1 MGMFTF
7 VPVWVAQD
15 VIVIILAVVTVLF
28 IIRKEEHPGPVIL
41 EFICFVLLNAAVFEN
56 FATLKGLYGYGRSVL
71 MLFNVPLSVPILE
84 YLVVYS
90 SLRILGSMK
99 IRTWC
104 KPFIVGVFG
113 MLVDLSLDPLAVRQV
128 FETQERTIGRW
139 TWFYDAGAVNI
150 FRIPVYNFSGWVL
163 LCGYAAAFLL
173 LGRWWYRKS
182 DYSFA
187 VGYLYPV
194 LGMIAAL
201 GILVTPLSNFL
212 LWLEPFMKKGS
223 AAEWFL
229 AAFYLLFAAVL
240 LAVFWRGRMLRKLSF
255 TDDVPVFLVFAVSHA
270 SNIVFALI
278 GGYYDIL
285 WLQIL
290 AAAAQTALILLV
302 YLRGRGLRRRLRNS
316 ANSPAQPGSQ
326 DNSNCPV

>member
-1 MGMFTF
+1 MGMFTL
-7 VPVWVAQD
+7 VPVWVIQD
-15 VIVIILAVVTVLF
+15 VIVIILAVITVLF

-41 EFICFVLLNAAVFEN
+41 EFICFVFLNAAVFEN
-56 FATLKGLYGYGRSVL
+56 FATLMGWYGYGRSVL

-90 SLRILGSMK
+90 SLRILSAMK

-113 MLVDLSLDPLAVRQV
+113 MLLDLSLDPLAVRQV

-182 DYSFA
+182 GFSFV
-187 VGYLYPV
+187 VGYLYPI
-194 LGMIAAL
+194 LGMIASL

-212 LWLEPFMKKGS
+212 LWLAPFMGKGS
-223 AAEWFL
+223 ASEWFMCV
-229 AAFYLLFAAVL
+229 FYLIFAAAL
-240 LAVFWRGRMLRKLSF
+240 LLLFWRGRMLRKLSF
-255 TDDVPVFLVFAVSHA
+255 ADDAPIFLVFAVIHV
-270 SNIVFALI
+270 SNIIFALI
-278 GGYYDIL
+278 GGYHEIL

-290 AAAAQTALILLV
+290 AGVTQISLILLV
-302 YLRGRGLRRRLRNS
+302 YIRGKGLRRRLRNS
-316 ANSPAQPGSQ
+316 IHSLA
-326 DNSNCPV
+326 DPVPVKTD

>member
-1 MGMFTF
+1 MGIFTF
-7 VPVWVAQD
+7 VPVWVIQD
-15 VIVIILAVVTVLF
+15 VIVIILAVVSVLF
-28 IIRKEEHPGPVIL
+28 IIRKEENPGPVIL

-56 FATLKGLYGYGRSVL
+56 FATLRGWYGYGRSVL

-90 SLRILGSMK
+90 SLRILGSMR

-104 KPFIVGVFG
+104 KPFIVGAFG

-128 FETQERTIGRW
+128 FATQERTIGRW

-182 DYSFA
+182 DYSVA
-187 VGYLYPV
+187 VGYLYPL
-194 LGMIAAL
+194 LGMLAAL
-201 GILVTPLSNFL
+201 GILVTPLSNLL
-212 LWLEPFMKKGS
+212 LWLEPFMAKGS
-223 AAEWFL
+223 VSEWFL
-229 AAFYLLFAAVL
+229 AAFYLIFAAAL

-255 TDDVPVFLVFAVSHA
+255 ADDVPIFLVFAVSHA
-270 SNIVFALI
+270 SNIIFTLI
-278 GGYYDIL
+278 GGYYEIL

-290 AAAAQTALILLV
+290 AAAVQLTLILFI
-302 YLRGRGLRRRLRNS
+302 YIRGRGLRRRLKNRS
-316 ANSPAQPGSQ
+316 ISET
-326 DNSNCPV
+326 

>member
-7 VPVWVAQD
+7 IPVWVIQD

-28 IIRKEEHPGPVIL
+28 IIRKEENPGPVIL

-56 FATLKGLYGYGRSVL
+56 FATLMGWYGYGRSVL

-90 SLRILGSMK
+90 SLRILGAMK

-128 FETQERTIGRW
+128 FATQERTIGRW

-173 LGRWWYRKS
+173 LGRWWFRKS
-182 DYSFA
+182 DYSRT

-194 LGMIAAL
+194 LSMIAAL

-223 AAEWFL
+223 DSEWFMFV
-229 AAFYLLFAAVL
+229 FYLVFAAAL

-255 TDDVPVFLVFAVSHA
+255 ADDIPIFLVFAVSHA
-270 SNIVFALI
+270 FNIIFALI
-278 GGYYDIL
+278 GGYYEIL

-290 AAAAQTALILLV
+290 TAAAQITLILFI
-302 YLRGRGLRRRLRNS
+302 YIRGRGLRRRLKNRTDS
-316 ANSPAQPGSQ
+316 A
-326 DNSNCPV
+326 